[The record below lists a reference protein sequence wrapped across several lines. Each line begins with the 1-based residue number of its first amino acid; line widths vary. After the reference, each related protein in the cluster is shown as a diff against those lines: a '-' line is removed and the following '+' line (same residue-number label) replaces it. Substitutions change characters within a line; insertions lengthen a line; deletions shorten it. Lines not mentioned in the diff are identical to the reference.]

1 MIMVCFLTS
10 LVVAGID
17 LGIKQYVEKYVKKEE
32 ERSIWKKRGILRKV
46 HNRGMMMNKLERHP
60 LFVQLASV
68 FAGGI
73 LLICQAMLLKRQ
85 GQEKEKLGLA
95 LMTAGAVSNT
105 YDRLRRGYVVDY
117 LAIKTKHKKLTDMTF
132 NLGDAAI
139 FAGAV
144 LALIGAFTGGGKGG
158 SK

>member
-1 MIMVCFLTS
+1 MVTVCFLTA
-10 LVVAGID
+10 LIVAGVD

-46 HNRGMMMNKLERHP
+46 HNRGMMMNKLEQHP

-68 FAGGI
+68 FAGGV
-73 LLICQAMLLKRQ
+73 LLVCQAMLLKKP

-117 LAIKTKHKKLTDMTF
+117 LAIKTRHKRITDLTF
-132 NLGDAAI
+132 NLGDISI

-144 LALIGAFTGGGKGG
+144 LALFGAFTGSRGGK
-158 SK
+158 